1 MRINFIQLFLIFALL
16 PTSLLW
22 AKIPP
27 DKEATTWAINEL
39 SKLSFEEQLAQL
51 IWFNESE
58 HTLKKASIVTDLPF
72 KIDEA
77 NKLAISYS
85 ILNIF
90 DGIES
95 TDKSPVPFP
104 SKSIRKTISNQE
116 ISFALEVYSA
126 DIIIDINPT
135 PNTLFYGVS
144 LNNSETS
151 LTPHFR
157 SDSLLIALN
166 QYDQVWW
173 LSQPENALIALT
185 KGKKVSKKLKKN
197 IYILA
202 EKALAKKYEVHS
214 IKNNRIAPEN
224 FDNYTRWAWKQYS
237 SAITLLNNPGKLPLK
252 TLDSHYFCTTTI
264 GDDDFYGFRRH
275 LDFYTTH
282 SYYANALD
290 FKTEYNLKRL
300 SSYDYLIVP
309 AKTLTNVEINN
320 LNSLS
325 NQMNVILAWFSTS
338 PPPKELSDNIT
349 QIQTFQLNGVTEAL
363 VPQLIFGALGFV
375 ANKSNISYAPPSVAT
390 LPVGRLQFGP
400 PALVYLDSKT
410 LGKIDTLVENGIRQQ
425 ATPGSQILVAKNGI
439 VVYYQN
445 FGHKT
450 YQNQDAIKDQYLY
463 DLASLTKVMATTQ
476 AIMFLTERGML
487 NLDRPIA
494 HYLPEMWGTDK
505 EFIPVREIL
514 AHQAGLYPYIPFW
527 KQVLPKR
534 DLEAALTHK
543 KSKDAYQIGK
553 NTYIAPY
560 LQDSL
565 LSWSIHSKRL
575 RKSDSEQPYGYR
587 YSDIGFI
594 ILKTLVERIVNQPLN
609 QFLDQNL
616 YAPLGMNHTTFT
628 PLCKFSEEEI
638 VPTEGNGKFRI
649 GELTGFVND
658 QNAAL
663 LGGVSGHAGLFG
675 NALDL
680 AKLMQ
685 LQLQLGTYG
694 GTTFLYPET
703 ILNFTKR
710 QYVGNRRGLGWDKP
724 SRGSYGPTTDLA
736 SQKTFGHTGFTGT
749 AAWADP
755 EHQLIFIFLSNR
767 VYPDAGNFKLNELN
781 IRTRIQGLLYEAI
794 DFNN

>member
-1 MRINFIQLFLIFALL
+1 MRIFFIQFLF
-16 PTSLLW
+16 SLLIINPIVSKGIDPLDKKENLW
-22 AKIPP
+22 A
-27 DKEATTWAINEL
+27 TNEL
-39 SKLSFEEQLAQL
+39 SKLNFEQQLAQL
-51 IWFNESE
+51 IWVNNADANNSIGGTVTNNPSE
-58 HTLKKASIVTDLPF
+58 IEA
-72 KIDEA
+72 A
-77 NKLAISYS
+77 NKNALSYS
-85 ILNIF
+85 VLNISK
-90 DGIES
+90 GVEAGNNSAI
-95 TDKSPVPFP
+95 PFP
-104 SKSIRKTISNQE
+104 SIHIRKTSTDDALR
-116 ISFALEVYSA
+116 FAKQVYEA
-126 DIIIDINPT
+126 DFIIDITPT
-135 PNTLFYGVS
+135 SEIAFYGI
-144 LNNSETS
+144 LFQEGIPI
-151 LTPHFR
+151 LTPHFKP
-157 SDSLLIALN
+157 DSLLFALQ

-173 LSQPENALIALT
+173 KSTYTSALESIT
-185 KGKKVSKKLKKN
+185 KRKKISKKTRK
-197 IYILA
+197 IISSLA
-202 EKALAKKYEVHS
+202 HRALVKKYQINS
-214 IKNNRIAPEN
+214 QRAQILLPKN
-224 FDNYTRWAWKQYS
+224 FDDYDRWAWNKYS
-237 SAITLLNNPGKLPLK
+237 LAISLLNNPGSLPIK
-252 TLDSHYFCTTTI
+252 ILDAKYFCITTL
-264 GDDDFYGFRRH
+264 GDDGFYSLRRH
-275 LDFYTTH
+275 LNFYSTH
-282 SYYANALD
+282 AYYPNALD
-290 FKTEYNLKRL
+290 FDKTYNIKRL
-300 SSYDYLIVP
+300 SSYNYVIVP
-309 AKTLTNVEINN
+309 ARSLTTTQLKN
-320 LNSLS
+320 LNDLATKT
-325 NQMNVILAWFSTS
+325 NIILAWFSS
-338 PPPKELSDNIT
+338 NPPPKELANAIT
-349 QIQTFQLNGVTEAL
+349 QIHAYQLNGVTEAL
-363 VPQLIFGALGFV
+363 VPQLIYGAIGFA
-375 ANKSNISYAPPSVAT
+375 ANKSAISYAPPSVAT
-390 LPVGRLQFGP
+390 LPLGRLQFAP
-400 PALVYLDSKT
+400 PAIVYLDAET

-425 ATPGSQILVAKNGI
+425 ATPGGQVLVSKNGV

-450 YQNQDAIKDQYLY
+450 YENSGAIKDEYLY

-476 AIMFLTERGML
+476 TIMFLTERGML
-487 NLDRPIA
+487 DLDKPIA

-534 DLEAALTHK
+534 DLENALTHK
-543 KSKDAYQIGK
+543 KSKDAFQIGS

-575 RKSDSEQPYGYR
+575 RKSNNEQPYGYR

-594 ILKTLVERIVNQPLN
+594 ILKTLVERITNQPIDE
-609 QFLDQNL
+609 FLDQNL
-616 YAPLGMNHTTFT
+616 YAPLGMTHTTFT
-628 PLCKFSEEEI
+628 PLCKFSEDDI
-638 VPTEGNGKFRI
+638 VPTEGNGKFRV

-663 LGGVSGHAGLFG
+663 IGGVSGHAGLFS

-724 SRGSYGPTTDLA
+724 SRGSNGPTTDLA

-767 VYPDAGNFKLNELN
+767 VYPDAGNFKLNQLN

>member
-1 MRINFIQLFLIFALL
+1 MRIYFIQFFLAVLFLPMNF
-16 PTSLLW
+16 SW
-22 AKIPP
+22 AKTPP
-27 DKEATTWAINEL
+27 SKKATSWARAEVN
-39 SKLSFEEQLAQL
+39 KLSFEEQLAQL
-51 IWFNESE
+51 LWFNDSES
-58 HTLKKASIVTDLPF
+58 TSKKASIVTTIPSEIDTLNKNDLT
-72 KIDEA
+72 
-77 NKLAISYS
+77 YS

-90 DGIES
+90 NGVES
-95 TDKSPVPFP
+95 TDNSPIPFP
-104 SKSIRKTISNQE
+104 SNSIRKSISDQETIYAQ
-116 ISFALEVYSA
+116 EVYSA
-126 DIIIDINPT
+126 DLIIDVNPST
-135 PNTLFYGVS
+135 SALFYGVS
-144 LNNSETS
+144 LKNNVTT
-151 LTPHFR
+151 LTPHFK

-166 QYDQVWW
+166 LYDQIWW
-173 LSQPENALIALT
+173 LSNPEKAKEVLT
-185 KGKKVSKKLKKN
+185 KGKKVNKKLRKQ
-197 IYILA
+197 ISILA
-202 EKALAKKYEVHS
+202 ESALAKKYEVHRAK
-214 IKNNRIAPEN
+214 KNSEAPNN

-237 SAITLLNNPGKLPLK
+237 SAITLINNPVKLPLK
-252 TLDSHYFCTTTI
+252 TLDGKYFCTTTLNS
-264 GDDDFYGFRRH
+264 DNFFGFRRH
-275 LDFYTTH
+275 LAFYTTH
-282 SYYANALD
+282 SYYPNALD
-290 FKTEYNLKRL
+290 FETEYNLKRL
-300 SSYDYLIVP
+300 SNYDYLIVP
-309 AKTLTNVEINN
+309 AEMLTTIQIEN
-320 LNSLS
+320 LNTLS
-325 NQMNVILAWFSTS
+325 NEINVILAWFSTA
-338 PPPKELSDNIT
+338 PLPKDLSNNIT
-349 QIQTFQLNGVTEAL
+349 QIQTSQLNGVTESL

-375 ANKSNISYAPPSVAT
+375 SNESSISYAPPSIST
-390 LPVGRLQFGP
+390 LPLGRLQFGP
-400 PALVYLDSKT
+400 PALVHLESKT
-410 LGKIDTLVENGIRQQ
+410 LAKIDTLVENGIRQQ

-450 YQNQDAIKDQYLY
+450 YEYQDAIQDHYLY
-463 DLASLTKVMATTQ
+463 DLASLTKVLATTQ

-487 NLDRPIA
+487 DLDKPIA

-543 KSKDAYQIGK
+543 KTKDAYQIGK
-553 NTYIAPY
+553 DTYIAPY
-560 LQDSL
+560 LGDSL

-575 RKSDSEQPYGYR
+575 RKSDDEQPYGYR

-594 ILKTLVERIVNQPLN
+594 ILKTLVERIVNQPMD

-616 YAPLGMNHTTFT
+616 YAPLGMTHTTFT
-628 PLCKFSEEEI
+628 PLCKFSEEDI
-638 VPTEGNGKFRI
+638 VPTEGNGRFRI

-781 IRTRIQGLLYEAI
+781 IRTRIQGLLYESI

>member
-1 MRINFIQLFLIFALL
+1 MRVFFIQFLF
-16 PTSLLW
+16 SLLFINPVLS
-22 AKIPP
+22 KGSEPP
-27 DKEATTWAINEL
+27 DKKATLWATKEL
-39 SKLSFEEQLAQL
+39 NKLNFEQQLAQL
-51 IWFNESE
+51 IWISD
-58 HTLKKASIVTDLPF
+58 ASKNHSIGGIETNDPSV
-72 KIDEA
+72 I
-77 NKLAISYS
+77 KLERTNALTYT
-85 ILNIF
+85 ILNISE
-90 DGIES
+90 GVEAGNNSAI
-95 TDKSPVPFP
+95 PFP
-104 SKSIRKTISNQE
+104 SINIRKTPTNDAIKIAKQ
-116 ISFALEVYSA
+116 VYEA
-126 DIIIDINPT
+126 DFIIDISPT
-135 PNTLFYGVS
+135 PDIAFYGIS
-144 LNNSETS
+144 LQAENPV
-151 LTPHFR
+151 LTPHYKP
-157 SDSLLIALN
+157 DSLLSALK

-173 LSQPENALIALT
+173 LSTYSSALESVT
-185 KGKKVSKKLKKN
+185 GRKKKSKKIRKLVSS
-197 IYILA
+197 LSH
-202 EKALAKKYEVHS
+202 KALVKKYEINSQRAQIFTV
-214 IKNNRIAPEN
+214 KNI
-224 FDNYTRWAWKQYS
+224 DDYDRWAWSKYS
-237 SAITLLNNPGKLPLK
+237 LAISLLNNPGDLPIK
-252 TLDSHYFCTTTI
+252 TLDTNYFCVTTL
-264 GDDDFYGFRRH
+264 DDDGFYSLRRH
-275 LDFYTTH
+275 LNFYATH
-282 SYYANALD
+282 SYYPNALD
-290 FKTEYNLKRL
+290 FTNAYNLKRL
-300 SSYDYLIVP
+300 SNYNYVIVP
-309 AKTLTNVEINN
+309 ARSLTAIQLKN
-320 LNSLS
+320 LNELS
-325 NQMNVILAWFSTS
+325 TKSKVILAWFSTK
-338 PPPKELSDNIT
+338 PPPKELANAIT
-349 QIQTFQLNGVTEAL
+349 QIHAPQLNGVTEAL
-363 VPQLIFGALGFV
+363 VPQLIYGAIGFA
-375 ANKSNISYAPPSVAT
+375 ANKSTISYAPPSVAT
-390 LPVGRLQFGP
+390 LPLGRLQFGP
-400 PALVYLDSKT
+400 PALVYLDAET
-410 LGKIDTLVENGIRQQ
+410 LGKIDTLMENGIRQQ
-425 ATPGSQILVAKNGI
+425 ATPGGQVLVSKNGI

-450 YQNQDAIKDQYLY
+450 YENSGAIKDEYLY

-476 AIMFLTERGML
+476 TIMFLTERGE
-487 NLDRPIA
+487 LDLDKPIA

-534 DLEAALTHK
+534 DLENALTHK
-543 KSKDAYQIGK
+543 KSKDAFQIGS
-553 NTYIAPY
+553 NTFIAPY

-575 RKSDSEQPYGYR
+575 RKSNNEQPYGYK

-594 ILKTLVERIVNQPLN
+594 ILKTLVERITNQPIDE
-609 QFLDQNL
+609 FLDQNL
-616 YAPLGMNHTTFT
+616 YGPLGMNHTTFT
-628 PLCKFSEEEI
+628 PLCKFSADDI

-663 LGGVSGHAGLFG
+663 IGGVSGHAGLFS

-767 VYPDAGNFKLNELN
+767 VYPDAGNFKLNQLN